1 MGVLFQN
8 REQAGHELAK
18 KLADILKKNQ
28 MSLTNAN
35 DELIVLAIPRGGIIL
50 GDIIAN
56 HFKCSLDVII
66 SRKIRY
72 EFNEEFAV
80 GAMMPDGSYFL
91 NEEITQLFNISQT
104 YLEKEIEFQKK
115 EIKRR
120 LIEFRG
126 EVSYRSEFEGKAVVL
141 VDDGIATGSTIIA
154 SAKWIKNNLNCKQLI
169 VAVPVAPARD
179 ETVNKLVKIADSVV
193 ILHME
198 EVFSAVGQFYR
209 DFDQV
214 SDETVKE
221 LMRKHHLEKEGA

>member
-1 MGVLFQN
+1 MSVLFQD
-8 REQAGHELAK
+8 RKQAGHELAK
-18 KLADILKKNQ
+18 KLAEILKKNQ
-28 MSLTNAN
+28 MSLTNAHN
-35 DELIVLAIPRGGIIL
+35 ELVVLAIPRGGIVL

-56 HFKCSLDVII
+56 HFKCNLDLII
-66 SRKIRY
+66 SRKIRS

-91 NEEITQLFNISQT
+91 NEGNTRLFNISNA

-126 EVSYRSEFEGKAVVL
+126 EVSYHSKFEGKVVVL

-154 SAKWIKNNLNCKQLI
+154 SAEWVKNNFNCKRLI

-179 ETVNKLVKIADSVV
+179 ETVNKLATIADDVV

-198 EVFSAVGQFYR
+198 EAFSAVGQFYR

-221 LMRKHHLEKEGA
+221 IMIKHQLENRG

>member
-1 MGVLFQN
+1 MSVLFQD

-18 KLADILKKNQ
+18 ELGEMLKKNQ
-28 MSLTNAN
+28 ISLSNAAN
-35 DELIVLAIPRGGIIL
+35 ELIVLAIPRGGIIL

-56 HFKCSLDVII
+56 HFQCNLDVII
-66 SRKIRY
+66 SRKIRA
-72 EFNEEFAV
+72 EFNEELAI

-91 NEEITQLFNISQT
+91 NESIARLFNISQA
-104 YLEKEIEFQKK
+104 YLEKEIDFQKK

-120 LIEFRG
+120 LMEFRG
-126 EVSYRSEFEGKAVVL
+126 DVSYQDKFEGKVVVL

-154 SAKWIKNNLNCKQLI
+154 SAEWVKNNCNCKQVV

-179 ETVNKLVKIADSVV
+179 ETVNKLANIADKVV

-198 EVFSAVGQFYR
+198 VAFSAVGQFYR

-214 SDETVKE
+214 SDETVKKI
-221 LMRKHHLEKEGA
+221 MRKHHFDN

>member
-1 MGVLFQN
+1 MSILFQD

-18 KLADILKKNQ
+18 ELAEILKKNQ

-35 DELIVLAIPRGGIIL
+35 DELVVLAIPRGGIIL

-56 HFKCSLDVII
+56 HFKCNLDVII
-66 SRKIRY
+66 SRKIRS

-91 NEEITQLFNISQT
+91 NEEITHLFNISQP

-126 EVSYRSEFEGKAVVL
+126 AVSYHPKFDGKVVVL

-154 SAKWIKNNLNCKQLI
+154 SAKWLKNNFNCKQLI

-179 ETVNKLVKIADSVV
+179 ETVNKLANIADNVI

-198 EVFSAVGQFYR
+198 VAFSAVGQFYR

-221 LMRKHHLEKEGA
+221 IMRKHHLEKGG

>member
-1 MGVLFQN
+1 MSCFRIASKLDTSS
-8 REQAGHELAK
+8 AK
-18 KLADILKKNQ
+18 EIEEILKKNQ
-28 MSLTNAN
+28 TGLSNSA
-35 DELIVLAIPRGGIIL
+35 DEVIVLAIPRGGIIL

-56 HFKCSLDVII
+56 HFQCNLDVVI
-66 SRKIRY
+66 SRKIRA
-72 EFNEEFAV
+72 EFNEEFAI

-91 NEEITQLFNISQT
+91 NEGITHLFNISQD
-104 YLEKEIEFQKK
+104 YLKKEIDFQKK

-126 EVSYRSEFEGKAVVL
+126 DVSYHDKFEGKVVVL

-154 SAKWIKNNLNCKQLI
+154 SAEWVKNHFNCKQLV

-179 ETVNKLVKIADSVV
+179 ETVNKIANIADKVV

-198 EVFSAVGQFYR
+198 EAFSAVGQFYR

-214 SDETVKE
+214 SDETVKKI
-221 LMRKHHLEKEGA
+221 MKKYHFDN